1 MANSDGQFW
10 FTVNALSYIL
20 KWRLLSF
27 PVHFLHSLLAV
38 NSGYQESSICLYPHK
53 ISARF
58 FSLNAVF
65 LIGGWTS
72 TKSAIFLV
80 TYFMALTIL
89 NYCMYIFSSIVLNC
103 FPITNSANKY
113 VQDTSVNLN
122 RVMSLFSGAKG
133 VIHCFVSTICFR
145 SLGLN
150 GLTQLNAHL
159 LSDAKKLEYL

>member
-10 FTVNALSYIL
+10 FLVNALSYIL

-27 PVHFLHSLLAV
+27 PVHFLDSLLAV
-38 NSGYQESSICLYPHK
+38 NWIQGIKSQSSICLYPHK
-53 ISARF
+53 F

-65 LIGGWTS
+65 LTGGWTS

-80 TYFMALTIL
+80 TYFMALTIS

-113 VQDTSVNLN
+113 VQDTSVKLN

>member
-1 MANSDGQFW
+1 MASSDSQLYFHSYIH
-10 FTVNALSYIL
+10 SYIL

-80 TYFMALTIL
+80 TYFMALTIS

-159 LSDAKKLEYL
+159 LSDAKRLEYL